1 MFRLVGKTDPGSV
14 RDHNEDAFFANE
26 ASGLAVVVDGMGGYA
41 AGEVASDIIVQ
52 SLKEQEPEAGG
63 LVAALMECHNRI
75 LAYSEKHPQSK
86 GMAAAVVLA
95 KLEPRQLSVCWAGD
109 SRAYLFNPGTGLMPV
124 SRDHSYVQWL
134 LSRGEI
140 TESEARDH
148 PKRNLVTQGLGLNAP
163 QPELT
168 TVPWGPGDILLLCSD
183 GLTDELDD
191 DRIAAILGDSHT
203 VGDRCATASE
213 ELVKAA
219 LASGGRDNVTVL
231 LAENQS
237 PEEDTPGTPRT
248 ETLGTRTTP
257 GWLPILLGSGAA
269 VLMLIIGAVWLLY
282 G

>member
-75 LAYSEKHPQSK
+75 LAYSEKHPESK

-95 KLEPRQLSVCWAGD
+95 KLEPSQLSVCWAGD
-109 SRAYLFNPGTGLMPV
+109 SRAYLFNPGTGLTPV

-148 PKRNLVTQGLGLNAP
+148 PKRNLVTQGLGLNSP

-168 TVPWGPGDILLLCSD
+168 TVPWGPGDLLLLCSD

-191 DRIAAILGDSHT
+191 DRIASILKETGSA
-203 VGDRCATASE
+203 GERCEMASE
-213 ELVKAA
+213 ALVRAA
-219 LASGGRDNVTVL
+219 LASGGRDNITVL
-231 LAENQS
+231 LAENLC
-237 PEEDTPGTPRT
+237 PEENTAETPGASAH
-248 ETLGTRTTP
+248 ETGTTA
-257 GWLPILLGSGAA
+257 GWLPILLGAGAA
-269 VLMLIIGAVWLLY
+269 VLMLIIGTVWLL
-282 G
+282 